1 MPCFT
6 SLQLAT
12 AAPPSMLPRLQ
23 NSIYQLPCL
32 QNRPCCRF
40 ALPEDRTEIDELA
53 AQHQQLGT
61 MADLWTAYATV
72 QAFALGAMLLL
83 YARYWL
89 FQASAGAIPRA
100 VLVFASDGASITV
113 LVVAFCGLSAVL
125 LHVLVGPALPETANV
140 GSAAL
145 SLGETFLSG
154 SSDLEGRLL
163 NVRLVST

>member
-1 MPCFT
+1 
-6 SLQLAT
+6 
-12 AAPPSMLPRLQ
+12 MLPRLQ
-23 NSIYQLPCL
+23 DSINQLPCL
-32 QNRPCCRF
+32 QHRPWCRF

-83 YARYWL
+83 YAKYWL

-125 LHVLVGPALPETANV
+125 LHVLVGPALPETANL

-163 NVRLVST
+163 NVRPTT